1 MILLSLIVISIVVVL
16 IQCYDEQSKSDT
28 RQLRYTKNGM
38 YINIYDITSR
48 LFDFNMWFIIYI
60 GLDEDESKP
69 DDVMISGSLISIGS
83 SHDDS
88 FIGMKVSK
96 IINFTQNL
104 IKSI

>member
-48 LFDFNMWFIIYI
+48 LFDFNM
-60 GLDEDESKP
+60 
-69 DDVMISGSLISIGS
+69 
-83 SHDDS
+83 
-88 FIGMKVSK
+88 
-96 IINFTQNL
+96 
-104 IKSI
+104 